1 MSILQVPYILVELRN
16 DEGDSAGPDDGL
28 RMGFEGE
35 RTIKDD
41 AEVSA

>member
-1 MSILQVPYILVELRN
+1 MSVLQVPYILMELRN

-35 RTIKDD
+35 RAIKDD
-41 AEVSA
+41 DEISA